1 MAGDSEFD
9 RRAGHAGSCALRCSL
24 RTVRVRGGALMS
36 ASTFAAST
44 EASRASDFA
53 LRSTTYE
60 IVGPRGAPVIA
71 VLGGISASKH
81 VTSSAANPTSGWWED
96 VVGPDR
102 AIDTR
107 RFRVIGIDY
116 VTPAKT
122 ADSVTTFEQAD
133 ALANALDRAGAK
145 TAHAI
150 VGASYGGMVAL
161 AFGVRYSA
169 RAKRL
174 IVISAAHESDPI
186 ATALRHLQRRV
197 VALGSAVGRERDALV
212 IARGIAMTSY
222 LTPRY
227 FEERVADGDHGDSR
241 AIEDRIGNYLKAR
254 GEQFADQ
261 WTSER
266 YNALS
271 LSLDLHRIAPEDVVT
286 PTTVIAVSSDRL
298 VPVAQSRELAQR
310 LGGASQLIEVDSALG
325 HDAFL
330 GDSIRIAPF
339 IDALLRVDVEALS

>member
-1 MAGDSEFD
+1 MTTQQQLEIDPGPALQAFPTPLTAASDPTNTSTPEPSRDFGEFD
-9 RRAGHAGSCALRCSL
+9 AAAVRC
-24 RTVRVRGGALMS
+24 
-36 ASTFAAST
+36 
-44 EASRASDFA
+44 
-53 LRSTTYE
+53 E

-81 VTSSAANPTSGWWED
+81 VTSSASDPCPGWWED
-96 VVGPDR
+96 VVGPGR

-107 RFRVIGIDY
+107 RFRVLGIDY
-116 VTPAKT
+116 VTSGKSTAPVTT
-122 ADSVTTFEQAD
+122 ADQAEVLV
-133 ALANALDRAGAK
+133 AALDRAGVRSL
-145 TAHAI
+145 HAL

-161 AFGVRYSA
+161 AFGVAFPA
-169 RAKRL
+169 RAGRL

-197 VALGSAVGRERDALV
+197 VALGSAVGRERDGLA

-227 FEERVADGDHGDSR
+227 FEERLEGCDRNDSSLV
-241 AIEDRIGNYLKAR
+241 EDRIGDYLKKR

-271 LSLDLHRIAPEDVVT
+271 LSLDLHKIRPEDVAV
-286 PTTVIAVSSDRL
+286 PATVIAISSDRL
-298 VPVAQSRELAQR
+298 VPVAQSRELARR
-310 LGGASQLIEVDSALG
+310 LGGPSQLIELDSSLG

-330 GDSIRIAPF
+330 GDSSRVAPF
-339 IDALLRVDVEALS
+339 VNELLRLEAEAAS

>member
-1 MAGDSEFD
+1 MTTQQQLKIDPGPALHDFPTALVATSEPTITSAAEPSCDFGEFD
-9 RRAGHAGSCALRCSL
+9 AAL
-24 RTVRVRGGALMS
+24 VRS
-36 ASTFAAST
+36 
-44 EASRASDFA
+44 
-53 LRSTTYE
+53 E

-81 VTSSAANPTSGWWED
+81 VTSSAADPSPGWWED
-96 VVGPDR
+96 VVGPGR

-107 RFRVIGIDY
+107 QFRVLGIDY
-116 VTPAKT
+116 VMCGRSTAPVTT
-122 ADSVTTFEQAD
+122 ADQAEVV
-133 ALANALDRAGAK
+133 AAALDRVGVRSL
-145 TAHAI
+145 HAL

-161 AFGVRYSA
+161 AFGVAFPA
-169 RAKRL
+169 RTRRL

-197 VALGSAVGRERDALV
+197 VALGSAAGRERDGLA

-227 FEERVADGDHGDSR
+227 FEERLEGCDRNDSSLV
-241 AIEDRIGNYLKAR
+241 EDRIGGYLKKR

-271 LSLDLHRIAPEDVVT
+271 LSLDLHKIRPEDITV
-286 PTTVIAVSSDRL
+286 PATVIAISSDRL

-310 LGGASQLIEVDSALG
+310 LGGPSQLIELDSSLG

-330 GDSIRIAPF
+330 GDSSRVAPF
-339 IDALLRVDVEALS
+339 VNELLRVGAEAVS

>member
-1 MAGDSEFD
+1 MTIQQQLEIGPRPALQDSRTALSATSEPTNTSTPAPSGDFGEFD
-9 RRAGHAGSCALRCSL
+9 AAAVRC
-24 RTVRVRGGALMS
+24 
-36 ASTFAAST
+36 
-44 EASRASDFA
+44 
-53 LRSTTYE
+53 E

-81 VTSSAANPTSGWWED
+81 VTSSASDPCPGWWED
-96 VVGPDR
+96 VVGPGR

-107 RFRVIGIDY
+107 QFRILGIDY
-116 VTPAKT
+116 VTSGKSAAPVTT
-122 ADSVTTFEQAD
+122 ADQAEV
-133 ALANALDRAGAK
+133 LAAALDRVGVRSL
-145 TAHAI
+145 HAL

-161 AFGVRYSA
+161 AFGVAFPA
-169 RAKRL
+169 RTRRL

-197 VALGSAVGRERDALV
+197 VALGSAAGRERDGLA

-227 FEERVADGDHGDSR
+227 FEERLADCDRDDSSLV
-241 AIEDRIGNYLKAR
+241 EHRIGSYLKTR
-254 GEQFADQ
+254 GEKFADQ

-271 LSLDLHRIAPEDVVT
+271 LSLDLHRIRPEDITV
-286 PTTVIAVSSDRL
+286 PATVIAISSDRL

-310 LGGASQLIEVDSALG
+310 LGGPSQLIELDSSLG

-330 GDSIRIAPF
+330 GDSSRVAPF
-339 IDALLRVDVEALS
+339 VNELLRVGAEALS